1 MTFKTLSF
9 SIVFSALTAIA
20 LSSCHSSKHAA
31 DNTVNPTS
39 ATTVAGTPSASSYD
53 ISTLTN
59 DSNFTSRIH
68 ATMTFNGQSLS
79 TSGHLRMRRGDVI
92 QVSLLDPII
101 GITEVG
107 RLEISPDMVL
117 LIDRY
122 NKRYVLMTY
131 DEINALSRQQLS
143 YPQVEYLF
151 WQQALQA
158 GKDEVK
164 FQIPTSKPIALSLR
178 LSKRGNDAK
187 WDAHTTPSER
197 YTQVSAEELM
207 KGINEINN

>member
-9 SIVFSALTAIA
+9 TIVFSALTALA

-31 DNTVNPTS
+31 GNAANPVA
-39 ATTVAGTPSASSYD
+39 ATIVSGAQSDASYD
-53 ISTLTN
+53 ISTLTA

-68 ATMTFNGQSLS
+68 ATLTLNGQSLS
-79 TSGHLRMRRGDVI
+79 TSGHLRMRRGDVV

-131 DEINALSRQQLS
+131 DEINALSHQKLS

-151 WQQALQA
+151 WQQAMQA
-158 GKDEVK
+158 GKDEVH
-164 FQIPTSKPIALSLR
+164 FQIPTRKPISLSLR
-178 LSKRGNDAK
+178 LSKRGNDVG

-207 KGINEINN
+207 KGINELNN